1 MTECGNR
8 ICRAKK
14 SRLGTTRRF
23 RGRNQDDDPN
33 IRIVSRSTFAKV
45 CGVTENF
52 LAFLIFWMWCVMV
65 QRAFCVALGLF
76 GALLPAVAQQAHRSI
91 SREQSRS
98 KSVLNAPLSLSLY
111 RPKISGATGSS
122 LLLHNGSVPL
132 WLDGTQVGNSIENP
146 GYSLGSQ
153 WVQLGFMAPD
163 LLPPALLSAAQPSA
177 QRPSASRV
185 HGSDGKDIGAD
196 GKDSPDEMLRSSL
209 NPIYYGGEVG
219 FLYGRWSGKGG
230 GDMWQSY
237 VVGTVGDDKFQ
248 ITAGVSYDEWNGNG
262 HRAVPI
268 IWRSKMRRVH
278 TICIRKRST
287 CAPRC

>member
-1 MTECGNR
+1 
-8 ICRAKK
+8 
-14 SRLGTTRRF
+14 
-23 RGRNQDDDPN
+23 
-33 IRIVSRSTFAKV
+33 
-45 CGVTENF
+45 
-52 LAFLIFWMWCVMV
+52 MV
-65 QRAFCVALGLF
+65 QRALCVALGLF

-111 RPKISGATGSS
+111 RPKISGAADSS

-132 WLDGTQVGNSIENP
+132 WLDGTQVGNGIENP
-146 GYSLGSQ
+146 GYSLASQ
-153 WVQLGFMAPD
+153 WVQLGFMSPD
-163 LLPPALLSAAQPSA
+163 LLPPALLSAAQPSIR
-177 QRPSASRV
+177 RPSASRV

-196 GKDSPDEMLRSSL
+196 GKDSPDEMLSSSL

-248 ITAGVSYDEWNGNG
+248 ITAGASYDEWNGNG
-262 HRAVPI
+262 RGVRF
-268 IWRSKMRRVH
+268 RSFSGGR
-278 TICIRKRST
+278 
-287 CAPRC
+287 